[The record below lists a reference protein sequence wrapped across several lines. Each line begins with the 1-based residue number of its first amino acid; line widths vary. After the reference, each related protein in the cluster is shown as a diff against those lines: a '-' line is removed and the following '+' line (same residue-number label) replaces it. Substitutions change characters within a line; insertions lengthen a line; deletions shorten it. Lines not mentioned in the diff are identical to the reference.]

1 MTPNDVER
9 QAVSFCWFVYF
20 FLQKTSTKQAIF
32 NKPYMNSLAFP
43 VFTTTKALPVFWTS
57 YHACRST
64 LTVRFCMV
72 SPFAYVLRTQL
83 AAAGIRHAN
92 ALTGIQNSTCSWCSR
107 QAGQQFCKTEWGGGM
122 VTLMPGIHP
131 S

>member
-43 VFTTTKALPVFWTS
+43 VFTTTKALPVF
-57 YHACRST
+57 
-64 LTVRFCMV
+64 
-72 SPFAYVLRTQL
+72 
-83 AAAGIRHAN
+83 
-92 ALTGIQNSTCSWCSR
+92 
-107 QAGQQFCKTEWGGGM
+107 
-122 VTLMPGIHP
+122 
-131 S
+131 